1 MLDFTKGRILQKGG
15 DLHHI
20 LRVGPFL
27 RDLLPRLCGGDT
39 SCCFD
44 AATWKPVTPIC
55 DDAGPFF
62 SPPNEELDN

>member
-1 MLDFTKGRILQKGG
+1 MLDFTKGRILQEGR
-15 DLHHI
+15 DLNHI
-20 LRVGPFL
+20 LRVESFL
-27 RDLLPRLCGGDT
+27 RDLLPRPYGDYA